1 MTTLAILSDL
11 MTSCD
16 LSLFPTAVWPDYISL
31 AIRWARHPLPLSTL
45 PFKSPYLPSTYL
57 AVVFLYLY
65 TLLTLSIPFSL
76 LQTLTELD

>member
-11 MTSCD
+11 MTFRD

-31 AIRWARHPLPLSTL
+31 AIRWAHHPLPLSYL
-45 PFKSPYLPSTYL
+45 AIQIAIPPFNLL

-76 LQTLTELD
+76 LQTLTDLD